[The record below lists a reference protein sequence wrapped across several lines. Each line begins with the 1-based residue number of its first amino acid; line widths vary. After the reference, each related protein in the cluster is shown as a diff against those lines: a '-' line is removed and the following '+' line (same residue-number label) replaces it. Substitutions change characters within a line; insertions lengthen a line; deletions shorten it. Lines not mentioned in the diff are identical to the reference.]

1 MIPSDILIF
10 GAGSHGRKLASSLQ
24 TCGIKVHAF
33 VTSTA
38 GSQEEV
44 NGIPLYSAAN
54 LPEEMRTSYPIACG
68 IFNRSD
74 AYAELSDFLEKN
86 GLSNILW
93 PWDYYPYA
101 HKELGWCYWLDPKPR
116 QLKEWQE
123 MPSYQKVVSHLSD
136 EESRSTVDR
145 IISFRTGTDLSLSSF
160 SSSDPQY
167 FNRLTLQAL
176 PSDRPTRY
184 LDVGAFD
191 GDTLKALCR
200 LAPVSTAILVE
211 PDPRNYRALVSNLR
225 HLVSTN
231 PSLQPLALP
240 IGAGNEHGTFLLSG
254 DGESVTFSD
263 SISSDSLPSQ
273 SVTVVPLDDL
283 LPNGTVDF
291 IKIDVEGHD
300 WAAIQGMEAL
310 IQRSRPIIAV
320 SLYHRPNDIIEL
332 PLALMN
338 LLSSLPYLYYI
349 RQHMKNSFETVFYA
363 IPDARANFST

>member
-1 MIPSDILIF
+1 MIPPDILIF
-10 GAGSHGRKLASSLQ
+10 GAGSHGRKLAASLQ
-24 TCGIKVHAF
+24 THGIKVHAF
-33 VTSTA
+33 VTSTIS
-38 GSQEEV
+38 SQDAV
-44 NGIPLYSAAN
+44 NGIPLYSLRS
-54 LPEEMRTSYPIACG
+54 LPEEMRASLPIACG
-68 IFNRSD
+68 IFNRGD
-74 AYAELSDFLEKN
+74 AYAELAEILEEN
-86 GLSNILW
+86 GFKHILW

-116 QLKEWQE
+116 GLKEWQE
-123 MPSYQKVVSHLSD
+123 IPAYKKVVSHLND
-136 EESRSTVDR
+136 QESRSTVDR
-145 IISFRTGTDLSLSSF
+145 IISFRAGTDLKLSSF

-176 PSDRPTRY
+176 PTNRPTRY

-211 PDPRNYRALVSNLR
+211 PDPKNYRALVKNLH
-225 HLVSTN
+225 HLVAAN

-240 IGAGNEHGTFLLSG
+240 IGAGNEHGTFLMSG

-263 SISSDSLPSQ
+263 SISGNSLTSQ
-273 SVTVVPLDDL
+273 AVTVAPLDDL

-291 IKIDVEGHD
+291 VKIDVEGHD
-300 WAAIQGMEAL
+300 WAAIQGMKAL
-310 IQRSRPIIAV
+310 IQRSNPIIAV

-332 PLALMN
+332 PLSLMD
-338 LLSSLPYLYYI
+338 LLSNLPYLYYI

-363 IPDARANFST
+363 IPNHTT